1 MNMERR
7 SKARY
12 PIELVVNYQ
21 TLDPALGIAG
31 SGRSLNMSSGGLLI
45 SSDVRFVV
53 GTLMKVTLEWPSLL
67 DGITPLQLV
76 TVGRVARSGES
87 SFALTFEHYQ
97 FRTMGRRNGARA
109 AVVGGPEPSIMR
121 PQENA
126 QAEISPPDDGSSS
139 SGRRTGG
146 LRRAG

>member
-12 PIELVVNYQ
+12 PIELAVNYQ
-21 TLDPALGIAG
+21 ALDPALGIAG

-45 SSDVRFVV
+45 SSEVRLVV

-67 DGITPLQLV
+67 DGTTPLQLV

-109 AVVGGPEPSIMR
+109 AAVGGSGPSITR
-121 PQENA
+121 ASEHGH
-126 QAEISPPDDGSSS
+126 AEINPPDDSSS
-139 SGRRTGG
+139 ANGSKAGA